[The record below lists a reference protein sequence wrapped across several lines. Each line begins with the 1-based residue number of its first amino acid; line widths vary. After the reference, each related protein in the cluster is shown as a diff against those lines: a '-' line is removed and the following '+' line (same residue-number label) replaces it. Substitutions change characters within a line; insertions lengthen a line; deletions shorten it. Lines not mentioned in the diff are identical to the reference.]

1 MRGVIV
7 LVGGRQ
13 VEVRGPLNQYSVNR
27 VLSNNVDPLV
37 NGFGQIYLTVE
48 YI

>member
-13 VEVRGPLNQYSVNR
+13 VEVRGPLNR